1 MHYQNKGP
9 YEAGPVLLML
19 VAQALHEVKIDELNF
34 FSCDIHW
41 VSLEKNLNIGISPNK
56 TPTSASVSCSKM
68 LLKNAP
74 QAFTLCRAPPNTL
87 QNSTEVFAFV
97 YLFG

>member
-9 YEAGPVLLML
+9 FEAGLVLLML
-19 VAQALHEVKIDELNF
+19 VAQALHDVKIDELKKI
-34 FSCDIHW
+34 SCDIHW
-41 VSLEKNLNIGISPNK
+41 VSLEKKLNISISPNK
-56 TPTSASVSCSKM
+56 APTSASVSYFQ
-68 LLKNAP
+68 NAP

-87 QNSTEVFAFV
+87 QNSSEVFTFV

>member
-9 YEAGPVLLML
+9 FEAGLVLLML
-19 VAQALHEVKIDELNF
+19 VAQALHDVKIDELKKI
-34 FSCDIHW
+34 SCDIHW
-41 VSLEKNLNIGISPNK
+41 VSLEKKLNIGTSPNK
-56 TPTSASVSCSKM
+56 RECFIFQ
-68 LLKNAP
+68 NAP

-87 QNSTEVFAFV
+87 QNSSEVFTFV